1 MLDQERLMEKQTLK
15 LVCISLLQIRAI
27 IMTFLMNCLS
37 IKSGIKILCNI
48 L

>member
-1 MLDQERLMEKQTLK
+1 MLDQERLMEKQTSK

-37 IKSGIKILCNI
+37 IKGGIKILSYVV
-48 L
+48 